1 LPHRAERFAEG
12 SMKGYAFDKAS
23 VLLVDDSVWMRVILR
38 QMLKALGFSHIQET
52 DNAESALASVQTAP
66 PDIVLAD
73 WDMRPMNGLELTQ
86 RIRRLS
92 GEARF
97 APVIMIS
104 AFSTLGNVLAARNA
118 GVSEFLVKPVAP
130 QTLYHH
136 LVAVIER
143 PRMFVEAPGYAGPD
157 RRRKD
162 ADGAGHN
169 RRRSDQP
176 EPALPPGMADRQLSQ
191 AEISAIMNG
200 AADSVTERMEAHG

>member
-1 LPHRAERFAEG
+1 MR
-12 SMKGYAFDKAS
+12 GYAFDKAS
-23 VLLVDDSVWMRVILR
+23 VLLVDDSPWMRVILR
-38 QMLKALGFSHIQET
+38 QMLKALGFTHIQET
-52 DNAESALASVQTAP
+52 DNAESALTIVQTAP

-73 WDMRPMNGLELTQ
+73 WDMRPMNGLELTR
-86 RIRRLS
+86 RIRRLP

-97 APVIMIS
+97 APIIMIS
-104 AFSTLGNVLAARNA
+104 AFSTLGNVLAARNT

-162 ADGAGHN
+162 AADGAGQN
-169 RRRSDQP
+169 RRRGDQDQP
-176 EPALPPGMADRQLSQ
+176 VLPSGAADRQLSQ

-200 AADSVTERMEAHG
+200 ATDTMATPMEARG

>member
-1 LPHRAERFAEG
+1 
-12 SMKGYAFDKAS
+12 MKGYAFDKAS
-23 VLLVDDSVWMRVILR
+23 VLLVDDSAWMRVILR
-38 QMLKALGFSHIQET
+38 QMLKALGFSHIAET
-52 DNAESALASVQTAP
+52 DNGESALATVKTSP

-73 WDMRPMNGLELTQ
+73 WDMRPMNGLELTR
-86 RIRRLS
+86 RIRRLP

-143 PRMFVEAPGYAGPD
+143 PRMFVEAPGYSGPD
-157 RRRKD
+157 RRRRD
-162 ADGAGHN
+162 VPDGAGHN
-169 RRRSDQP
+169 RRRGDREQP
-176 EPALPPGMADRQLSQ
+176 PLPPNLTERQLSQ

-200 AADSVTERMEAHG
+200 VMDPMAEPMEARG